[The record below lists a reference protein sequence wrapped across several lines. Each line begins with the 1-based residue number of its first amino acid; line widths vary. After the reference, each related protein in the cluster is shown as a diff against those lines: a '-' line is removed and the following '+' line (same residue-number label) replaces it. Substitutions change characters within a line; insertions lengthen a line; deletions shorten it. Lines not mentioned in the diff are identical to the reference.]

1 MPEGQQAEDAFVGV
15 GATRGAL
22 RGHHIYIPYAAF
34 SVLLIDEGLP
44 DHPDEGMRS
53 ILLELLEHRY
63 DTASTVFSTK
73 SREEGLASKARIR
86 DDADAIMDR
95 IVHNTICVDT
105 GTHNMLEHATMSQQ
119 RNSPAGV
126 DGPHHDDRWP
136 PTARSGGLPPYEY
149 SCTLRSPSWRSATK
163 KNMRVGRGQILSRV
177 GCALKG
183 SVKELTS
190 VVRVQFLN
198 ELRKA
203 TSMLR

>member
-1 MPEGQQAEDAFVGV
+1 M
-15 GATRGAL
+15 
-22 RGHHIYIPYAAF
+22 
-34 SVLLIDEGLP
+34 LLIDERLP

-53 ILLELLEHRY
+53 ILLEHRY
-63 DTASTVFSTK
+63 DTASTVFRTK

-86 DDADAIMDR
+86 DDADEIMDR

-105 GTHNMLEHATMSQQ
+105 STHNMLEHATRSQQ

-136 PTARSGGLPPYEY
+136 PQAISLAPNRKIGWPSPYEY

-163 KNMRVGRGQILSRV
+163 KKMRVGRGQILSRV

-183 SVKELTS
+183 SVKELTN